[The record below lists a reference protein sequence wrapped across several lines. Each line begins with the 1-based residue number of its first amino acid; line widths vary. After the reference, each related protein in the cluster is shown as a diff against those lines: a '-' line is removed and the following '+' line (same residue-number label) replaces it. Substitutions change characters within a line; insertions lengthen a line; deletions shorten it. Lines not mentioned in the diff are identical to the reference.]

1 MLTKM
6 LIIVGVSVATVVAM
20 LVMGHFLAKAADKKE
35 KNATEEE
42 TPPDAS

>member
-20 LVMGHFLAKAADKKE
+20 FLWGKTMDGKADEVNDANDKK
-35 KNATEEE
+35 
-42 TPPDAS
+42 DANTK